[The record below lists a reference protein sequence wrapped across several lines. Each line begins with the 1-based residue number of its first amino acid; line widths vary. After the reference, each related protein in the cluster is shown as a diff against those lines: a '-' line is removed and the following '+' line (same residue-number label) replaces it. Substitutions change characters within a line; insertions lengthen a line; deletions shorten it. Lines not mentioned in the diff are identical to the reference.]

1 MACMIC
7 RTLNPNM
14 NKYIILF
21 VASLL
26 IGCSTSTKNEERDET
41 QVAETK
47 IEFRVN
53 EKYTDE
59 SARKLD
65 SSELRI
71 KRNEIFAQYGYK
83 FKSEE
88 LSSYFSSKKW
98 YEAKHSNVD
107 SFLTQLDKDNI
118 KMLLAEE
125 AERRAQSNFNCE
137 NFSDILPNFS
147 FSSSIGI
154 AVDSL
159 GNPDRTFI
167 HEDLTCPIGQLHYWN
182 DNIKNQQLVIL
193 GDDYSGTENF
203 SAKSRYY
210 AIQSLNTSK
219 PSEFYF
225 NGIKLGDTEE
235 SVKQKIDCIL
245 TKNSNF
251 ELSENSGQSIVEV
264 HFVENQQKQ
273 YVISKSGLFIR
284 FIIDSN
290 ERLKCIVFTSF
301 NDHIAC

>member
-1 MACMIC
+1 
-7 RTLNPNM
+7 M

-21 VASLL
+21 AASLL

-47 IEFRVN
+47 VEFRVN
-53 EKYTDE
+53 EEYTPE
-59 SARKLD
+59 TARELD

-83 FKSEE
+83 FKSED
-88 LSSYFSSKKW
+88 LSTYFSSQKW
-98 YEAKHSNVD
+98 YEPKHDNVD

-118 KMLLAEE
+118 KILLAEE
-125 AERRAQSNFNCE
+125 AERRAHSDFNCE
-137 NFSDILPNFS
+137 NFSNILPNFS
-147 FSSSIGI
+147 FSSSIPT

-159 GNPDRTFI
+159 GSPDRTFI

-203 SAKSRYY
+203 LAKSRYY
-210 AIQSLNTSK
+210 AFQSLNTSR
-219 PSEFYF
+219 PSEFSF
-225 NGIKLGDTEE
+225 NGIKLGDTEN
-235 SVKQKIDCIL
+235 SVKQIIDCLL

-301 NDHIAC
+301 NDHLAC